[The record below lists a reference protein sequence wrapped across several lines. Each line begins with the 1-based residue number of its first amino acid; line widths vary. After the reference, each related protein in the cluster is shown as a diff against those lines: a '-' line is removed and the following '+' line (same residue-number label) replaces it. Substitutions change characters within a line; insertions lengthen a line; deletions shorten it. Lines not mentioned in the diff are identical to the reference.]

1 MGERL
6 GPDGKFY
13 TDDNTEE
20 RVWSYLLKHRQTA
33 TAKDVALNCDVTE
46 KVAQS
51 FIERIG
57 SPNWRNVSTSE
68 QFMKNDNDKP
78 RMDLLP
84 PEMLVG
90 VSNVLA
96 YGAKKYSANN
106 WANGAEWGRY
116 YGALMRHM
124 VAWWSG
130 EDVDDETGYSHLHH
144 AGCCLAFLMA
154 YENRGLGT
162 DDRPKGASNV
172 GMERQKSTA
181 A

>member
-1 MGERL
+1 MEKG
-6 GPDGKFY
+6 
-13 TDDNTEE
+13 NQEE
-20 RVWSYLLKHRQTA
+20 RIWAYLLEHRA
-33 TAKDVALNCDVTE
+33 TTDARDLALNCDITE
-46 KVAQS
+46 SEAQEY
-51 FIERIG
+51 IDRIG
-57 SPNWRNVSTSE
+57 SPNWRNVSTRE
-68 QFMKNDNDKP
+68 QFIKHDSHKP

-90 VSNVLA
+90 ISQVLT
-96 YGAKKYSANN
+96 YGANKYSANN

-116 YGALMRHM
+116 YGAMMRHM

-130 EDVDDETGYSHLHH
+130 EDFDDESGLSHLHH

-162 DDRPKGASNV
+162 DDRPKGASNA
-172 GMERQKSTA
+172 GMGKQTSSSSEA